1 MHRRGSWYDGEIGR
15 IGRGD
20 QQPGSRLMK
29 PALLVVDDDE
39 LILNCFRYA
48 FPPEEAELR
57 TAATAA
63 EALELFQRAPCDVV
77 IVDVRLPDASGLD
90 LLSRLHALDARVPV
104 ILMTGHGTSNVAIEA
119 MRQGAFEYLLKPLD
133 LDALQ
138 SVIERAVEAARLT
151 RTPIKLTGDSSE
163 DAIEQDQLVGQC
175 PAMHDVYRQIGR
187 VAGQDVTVL
196 ILGESGTGKEVV
208 ARAIYQYSKRA
219 NRPFVAINCAAIP
232 ETLLESELFGHE
244 KGAFTGAERKRIGK
258 FEQCNGGTLFL
269 DEIGDMTPLTQTKV
283 LRVLQDQ
290 QFERVGGNET
300 IRTNVRLIAATNR
313 NLSEMIERG
322 TFRSDL
328 YYRLNVY
335 TIHLPPLRE
344 RDGDIPLLV
353 RYFLR
358 RFSRELDK
366 DVQQISPEAM
376 DLLQEYS
383 WPGNLRELQSALK
396 HAVVEAT
403 GPVILPE
410 FLPETIRRKP
420 AAAPP
425 VERSATPEP
434 GTLDAELIAF
444 IHQRIRAGSENLYEE
459 LTQRLERTLFTELL
473 HQVDGNIS
481 RASAI
486 LGISRSTLR
495 TKLAALGI
503 HLDRSVRVT
512 E

>member
-1 MHRRGSWYDGEIGR
+1 
-15 IGRGD
+15 
-20 QQPGSRLMK
+20 MK

-48 FPPEEAELR
+48 FPPDEFDLQTAR
-57 TAATAA
+57 TAG
-63 EALELFQRAPCDVV
+63 EALAQFQQKPCDVV
-77 IVDVRLPDASGLD
+77 ISDVRLPDASGLEV
-90 LLSRLHALDARVPV
+90 LSKLHALDARVPV
-104 ILMTGHGTSNVAIEA
+104 ILMTGHGTSNIAIEA

-138 SVIERAVEAARLT
+138 SVIDRALDAARLT
-151 RTPIKLTGDSSE
+151 RTPVKLGGDRAASP
-163 DAIEQDQLVGQC
+163 DDHDLLVGQC

-219 NRPFVAINCAAIP
+219 DRPFVAINCGAIP

-244 KGAFTGAERKRIGK
+244 RGAFTGADRKRIGK

-283 LRVLQDQ
+283 LRVLQEQ
-290 QFERVGGNET
+290 EFERVGGNET

-322 TFRSDL
+322 TFRRDL

-335 TIHLPPLRE
+335 SIRLPPLRE
-344 RDGDIPLLV
+344 RTGDIPLLV
-353 RYFLR
+353 DYFLR
-358 RFSRELDK
+358 RFSRELGK
-366 DVQQISPEAM
+366 DVQQIAPEAI
-376 DLLQEYS
+376 DLLREYS
-383 WPGNLRELQSALK
+383 WPGNIRELQSALK

-403 GPVILPE
+403 GPVILPD
-410 FLPETIRRKP
+410 FLPENVRRKP
-420 AAAPP
+420 LAPP
-425 VERSATPEP
+425 AARRVPVPDAE
-434 GTLDAELIAF
+434 TLDAELIRL
-444 IHQRIRAGSENLYEE
+444 IHQRIREGTENLYEE
-459 LTQRLERTLFTELL
+459 MAQRMERTLFTELL
-473 HQVDGNIS
+473 QQVDGNIS

-503 HLDRSVRVT
+503 HLDRSVRMT